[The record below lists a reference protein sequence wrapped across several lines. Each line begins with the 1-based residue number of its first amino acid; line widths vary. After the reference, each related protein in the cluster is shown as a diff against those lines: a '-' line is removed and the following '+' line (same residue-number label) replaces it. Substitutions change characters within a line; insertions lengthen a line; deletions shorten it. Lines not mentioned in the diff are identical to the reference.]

1 MVLSKE
7 IQLELNFM
15 IRIVKMTFDPTK
27 VDEFLNIFNE
37 VKEKIRD
44 FEGVEHLELLKDKAH
59 SNIYFTYSIWK
70 DESYLEK
77 YRHSDL
83 FKGVWAVTKPMFI
96 EKAEA
101 WSVDSLVKL
110 N

>member
-1 MVLSKE
+1 MVLTKE
-7 IQLELNFM
+7 IQLELSFM
-15 IRIVKMTFDPTK
+15 IRIVKMTFNPAK
-27 VDEFLNIFNE
+27 VHEFLNNFNQ
-37 VKEKIRD
+37 VKEKIRG
-44 FEGVEHLELLKDKAH
+44 FEGVEHLELLNDKNH

-83 FKGVWAVTKPMFI
+83 FKGVWAVTKPLFI

-101 WSVDSLVKL
+101 WSVESMMEC
-110 N
+110 